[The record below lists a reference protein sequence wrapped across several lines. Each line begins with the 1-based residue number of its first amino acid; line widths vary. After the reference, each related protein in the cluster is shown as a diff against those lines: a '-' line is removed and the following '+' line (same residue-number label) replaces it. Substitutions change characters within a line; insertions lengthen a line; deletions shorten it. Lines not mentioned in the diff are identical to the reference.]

1 MASKVRASMVSAMA
15 SLPKDSELTAMAM
28 KLLLADTDS
37 NGMPKK
43 ENFQKFMELANNNPL
58 LRRNMKTLQEL
69 QYAYEFADA
78 AVGGDNPYITDMN
91 ILTDAAMRS
100 AMWKEN
106 KTLGVTNAE
115 FPALG
120 TEDVWVYLVQVV
132 TKFMIGEDVP
142 SATLKQ
148 MVQTAFTMHFDSCSE
163 EKQKAIG
170 ALKPVDLGQI
180 LCNLHGLV
188 QQGREED
195 RKEFV
200 SQVVEEMHDYFAK
213 EQEKKGELSL
223 EAQLEKKKISDSF
236 AKALRSRR
244 PHPSEM
250 TEGSAKKQPVNPED
264 EREAKREAAIQKKL
278 KLREE
283 RAASAAAKK
292 TNDAEPLF
300 DLVRTSNDRYM
311 RREVYER
318 IFPEV
323 VLVEVKKREDVA
335 QEMEPRVDK
344 IFVFL
349 HEDATKLPALTQGD
363 MEWLLAKKLGRME
376 AMQKAVNQAK
386 TEEKQKT
393 AKKLGKKNALVN
405 KSPFDASKIE
415 QYARVTSMCHDED
428 IGEYLSVNGA
438 VPGAPGA
445 TSYLL
450 TYLVNGEKNVHTIV
464 GPTPCFRLMALNTS
478 KVSSVDAS
486 GKTWPDW
493 MTYVPKEHHNL
504 VGTDDV
510 TLASIA
516 AEWVPQEHPHYKSI
530 VEFIKPT
537 PVETETCS
545 DFATTGRG
553 DAKAEADLKS
563 KGYISTD
570 DAELIVN
577 GKMKYPHG
585 RKPSFYPVFEDDYDL
600 QVITSLG
607 KDAVECSKP
616 RTNIGKGETAEETYA
631 NLSKQLNSEM
641 RKYEQGL
648 SIAEQTVSS
657 IPVLQSE
664 DEKSEGTLKK
674 ELAKELSEMMS
685 EDGTTLEN
693 GMFDS
698 LADKFKPLAA
708 DFISSTKGLTT
719 TEQVTALIDAM
730 RGSDDETVRA
740 FVDEMQKLSAN
751 MQKEKERKKA
761 DEKAKKATAEI
772 NRRVKGYWRINDSS
786 KLWCKESRAIE
797 YNFNP
802 RKDCKLRGFIGRY
815 LFEDDVHNFV
825 AAQGVLELKADVKI
839 FVAEAGKMDGH
850 ANVLASGRTVSLH
863 ELAAHYGAGK
873 CLSHL
878 LRNVEWKTLPKENQ
892 SGLLQIVLCEKVA
905 VKQINTMR
913 ALLRPEWTAARL
925 EEAWSCSKQ
934 KATLAQ
940 PFRPLK
946 DGKSPATLSILDVA
960 FSRRPQHSNFECTTF
975 RAFVITMQIM
985 STGEISHEIL
995 PSINL
1000 GLAIED
1006 VMCSVVSNVDAS
1018 HVMEWVLSG
1027 TPCVNIYDMMFTPLV
1042 MQHSHAWLR
1051 SLSMAANWDARRN
1064 SMQMK
1069 GVDLGIVQ
1077 SWHVDLLR
1085 NLMVTRAKKCI
1096 FELCKYVVNNLK
1108 ASKQQISAWWQLSM
1122 DSGDKEVIK
1131 HVTSKDPHFS
1141 TWLQLELAKI
1151 NDAAQS
1157 DMYRLEHKANIAEW
1171 ELIHEEKAK
1180 KESERRKAEQ
1190 KLEVNQ
1196 EKRLREKAIKAER
1209 EMLEKEA
1216 EEQKARDE
1224 ANEAWLELET
1234 EADRLVRSALKH
1246 AKKDIEDDTITLT
1259 VKLVKAA
1266 KDKLVASESKKWE
1279 LYVKTEDKTKKGLRR
1294 DLISDGLKK
1303 ECKQFKEHC
1312 DAIVKGLKAPPAPPA
1327 PTEAAPKESS
1337 KKKSKRKK
1345 GREPATA
1352 ATNTA
1357 AEPKESEFVRSLK
1370 TKAVDL
1376 PDDLLCPITFC
1387 PLIDAV
1393 SVVPCGHVFDKET
1406 MQGMLRV
1413 EKDQKKRY
1421 ECPTCRGKI
1430 EKTLVPAYYIR
1441 QQVEEWQK
1449 ANDVAEE

>member
-100 AMWKEN
+100 AMWKQN

-250 TEGSAKKQPVNPED
+250 TEGSAKKQPVNPDD

-292 TNDAEPLF
+292 T
-300 DLVRTSNDRYM
+300 
-311 RREVYER
+311 
-318 IFPEV
+318 
-323 VLVEVKKREDVA
+323 
-335 QEMEPRVDK
+335 
-344 IFVFL
+344 
-349 HEDATKLPALTQGD
+349 
-363 MEWLLAKKLGRME
+363 
-376 AMQKAVNQAK
+376 
-386 TEEKQKT
+386 
-393 AKKLGKKNALVN
+393 
-405 KSPFDASKIE
+405 
-415 QYARVTSMCHDED
+415 
-428 IGEYLSVNGA
+428 
-438 VPGAPGA
+438 
-445 TSYLL
+445 
-450 TYLVNGEKNVHTIV
+450 
-464 GPTPCFRLMALNTS
+464 
-478 KVSSVDAS
+478 
-486 GKTWPDW
+486 WPDW
-493 MTYVPKEHHNL
+493 MTYVPKKHHNL

-563 KGYISTD
+563 KRYISTD

-641 RKYEQGL
+641 RKHEQVL

-664 DEKSEGTLKK
+664 NEKSEGTLKK

-802 RKDCKLRGFIGRY
+802 RKDCKLRGFVGRY
-815 LFEDDVHNFV
+815 LFEDDVQNFV

-839 FVAEAGKMDGH
+839 FVAEAGRMDGH

-892 SGLLQIVLCEKVA
+892 SGLLHIVLCEKVA

-946 DGKSPATLSILDVA
+946 DGKSPATLSILDLA

-1051 SLSMAANWDARRN
+1051 SLSMAASWDARRN

-1096 FELCKYVVNNLK
+1096 VELCKYVVNNLK

-1141 TWLQLELAKI
+1141 TWLQLERAKI

-1312 DAIVKGLKAPPAPPA
+1312 DAIVKGLKAPGNPKPKAVVVGGEDLDLSGEVNKTPSGWKPVAFMNTQHFEKLQASGLLNDDLAGRIAAFQRSSARSSSSSAGSSSVPPSPPAPPAPPA

-1370 TKAVDL
+1370 AKAVDL

-1413 EKDQKKRY
+1413 AKDQKKRY